1 MASLLEPHSTTDV
14 ATTGSAHSGAQDD
27 GAAFLPPDRSQ
38 GIPFGLGAV
47 EPLVISALLA
57 NANENGT
64 APLRARTGEAT
75 SRIVDV
81 TLACMLLVLASPVM
95 ILCWLSIKLS
105 GPGPIL
111 FRHMRV
117 GWNGQPFACYK
128 FRTMVDNAETMLEPV
143 LNACDQSRG
152 EWAATRKLQNDPRV
166 TVVGRVLRRY
176 SLDELPQLFNVLRGD
191 MSMVGPRPIVKD
203 EIVRYGE
210 NFLDYCSVK
219 PGLSGLWQVSG
230 KNSLSYEERVRLDT
244 LYARS
249 RSVWKDIVILWRTI
263 PVVLLGRSS

>member
-1 MASLLEPHSTTDV
+1 MASLLEPHSTTHV
-14 ATTGSAHSGAQDD
+14 ATTGTAHTGAQDD
-27 GAAFLPPDRSQ
+27 EAAVHRWDLNQNPPFSLEALD
-38 GIPFGLGAV
+38 
-47 EPLVISALLA
+47 PLVISALFA

-64 APLRARTGEAT
+64 ASLRVRTGQAT
-75 SRIVDV
+75 LRIVDV
-81 TLACMLLVLASPVM
+81 TLACMLLIFTSPVM
-95 ILCWLSIKLS
+95 ILCWLSIMLS

-111 FRHMRV
+111 FRHMRI
-117 GWNGQPFACYK
+117 GRNGQPFACYK
-128 FRTMVDNAETMLEPV
+128 FRTMVDDAETMLAPL
-143 LNACDQSRG
+143 LNECDQSRG
-152 EWAATRKLQNDPRV
+152 EWAAAQKLHNDPRV

-176 SLDELPQLFNVLRGD
+176 SLDELPQLFNVLRGE
-191 MSMVGPRPIVKD
+191 MSMVGPRPIVKE

-210 NFLDYCSVK
+210 YFLDYCSVK

-249 RSVWKDIVILWRTI
+249 KSVWKDIVILWRTI

>member
-1 MASLLEPHSTTDV
+1 MATLLESHSATDL
-14 ATTGSAHSGAQDD
+14 ATAESVHTGAQEDE
-27 GAAFLPPDRSQ
+27 AAFHRPDRNQ
-38 GIPFGLGAV
+38 NPPFTLGALD
-47 EPLVISALLA
+47 PLLISALLV
-57 NANENGT
+57 NANENGAT
-64 APLRARTGEAT
+64 SLRARTGQAT

-95 ILCWLSIKLS
+95 ILCWLSIMLS
-105 GPGPIL
+105 SPGPIL
-111 FRHMRV
+111 FRHIRI
-117 GWNGQPFACYK
+117 GRNGQLFACYK
-128 FRTMVDNAETMLEPV
+128 FRTMVDNAETMLAPV

-152 EWAATRKLQNDPRV
+152 EWAATRKLYNDPRV
-166 TVVGRVLRRY
+166 TRVGRVLRRY

-203 EIVRYGE
+203 EIERYGE
-210 NFLDYCSVK
+210 NFPDYCSVK

-249 RSVWKDIVILWRTI
+249 KSVWKDIVILWRTI